1 MKLVPLRTFPD
12 PILRKKTHAI
22 TVFDRS
28 LLKLVAVLIC
38 VMKSQQHGIGIAAP
52 QIGVAKAVAI
62 VDVSKRDSKAKRLVL
77 INPVILEKKEPEGRK
92 EGCMSLPDYTAFL
105 KRHRW
110 VRFRWQNERGEFLEK
125 ISTGIEAI
133 CVEHEVD
140 HLKGVLFIDHVTCL
154 KTDLFPRS
162 PINFKK
168 GVIGT

>member
-1 MKLVPLRTFPD
+1 MKRAAIITFPD
-12 PILRKKTHAI
+12 PILRKKTQPV

-28 LLKLVAVLIC
+28 LLKLIAAMVR
-38 VMKSQQHGIGIAAP
+38 VMKSQPHGIGIAAP
-52 QIGVAKAVAI
+52 QIGVAKSVAI
-62 VDVSKRDSKAKRLVL
+62 VDVSIREPKAERLILV
-77 INPVILEKKEPEGRK
+77 NPVILEKKEPEARK

-110 VRFRWQNERGEFLEK
+110 VRFCWQDERGLFHEK

-140 HLKGVLFIDHVTCL
+140 HLNGVLFIDHVTCL

-162 PINFKK
+162 SPRK
-168 GVIGT
+168 